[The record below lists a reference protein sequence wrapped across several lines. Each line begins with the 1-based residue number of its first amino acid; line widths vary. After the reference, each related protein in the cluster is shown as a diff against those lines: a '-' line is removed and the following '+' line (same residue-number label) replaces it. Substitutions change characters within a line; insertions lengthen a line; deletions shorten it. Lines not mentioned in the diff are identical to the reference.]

1 MLAECQFYEFNILK
15 FDDLNPLSLE
25 ITMAEDLAEFEGY
38 EQEWEVEEEF
48 ENDLDAVVEDEVE
61 MKTEM
66 KPELKRLYQQ
76 HPECLLDYI
85 EQVIPKIPLQVIPP
99 GGTKADNNHRTYPFL
114 TIFERTKIIGLR
126 ANQISKG
133 SAPFIVVPP
142 HITDVRDIARLE
154 LEQKRLPYIIKR
166 PLPNGTFEYWRLM
179 DLLQL

>member
-1 MLAECQFYEFNILK
+1 MA
-15 FDDLNPLSLE
+15 DDL
-25 ITMAEDLAEFEGY
+25 ADFEGDY
-38 EQEWEVEEEF
+38 ENEWEENEF
-48 ENDLDAVVEDEVE
+48 ENDIAEVGEEEVE
-61 MKTEM
+61 TEM

-99 GGTKADNNHRTYPFL
+99 GGAKADAQHRTYPFL
-114 TIFERTKIIGLR
+114 TNFERTKIIGLR

-133 SAPFIVVPP
+133 SAPFIAVPP

-154 LEQKRLPYIIKR
+154 LEQKRLPFIIKR

-179 DLLQL
+179 DLMLL